1 MYLSVPSDLLA
12 KQAELT
18 EQYLLAFL
26 YSVTGDQ
33 HLDQKG
39 CTGANKSICTI
50 SRPILLTQVILEV
63 IFSDTLS

>member
-39 CTGANKSICTI
+39 CTGENRSICTI

>member
-39 CTGANKSICTI
+39 CTGGKQKYLHHIQTHSTY
-50 SRPILLTQVILEV
+50 SSHT
-63 IFSDTLS
+63 